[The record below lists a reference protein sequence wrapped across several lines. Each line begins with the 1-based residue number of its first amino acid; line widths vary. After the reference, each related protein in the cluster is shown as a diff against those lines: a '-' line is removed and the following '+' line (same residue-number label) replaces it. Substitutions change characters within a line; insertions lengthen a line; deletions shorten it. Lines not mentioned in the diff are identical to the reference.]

1 VDERAFE
8 LKTSDGVLLAGQIGG
23 KGVPA
28 LLLHGGPGLADYTEG
43 CAAELGGLFT
53 SVRYTQRGI
62 APSGV
67 KGPYTV
73 ESHMDDALT
82 VLDGFGFEQ
91 AWAIGHSWGGHLALH
106 LAVAHPER
114 LLGVICIGTLGASD
128 NVFPDFKAALTRSLT
143 AEERA
148 RVEEI
153 DEREDA
159 GEATEAELVESHT
172 IVWPAY
178 FHDPAKAPKPPARR
192 GVECAAETFKSVT
205 GHFEAKTLE
214 HGLRGVR
221 QFPVLFVHGIHD
233 PLPLRGALETAKL
246 IPGARVAR
254 VPHCGHF
261 PWIEQPGFTGRA
273 LRGLFA
279 QL

>member
-1 VDERAFE
+1 MDERTFE
-8 LKTSDGVLLAGQIGG
+8 LKTGDGVVLAGHVGG

-53 SVRYTQRGI
+53 TVRYTQRGI

-67 KGPYTV
+67 QGPYTV
-73 ESHMDDALT
+73 ERHMDDALA
-82 VLDGFGFEQ
+82 VLDGYGFER

-114 LLGVICIGTLGASD
+114 LLGVICIDTLGASD
-128 NVFPDFKAALTRSLT
+128 DVLPEFNAALTRSLT
-143 AEERA
+143 AEEVA
-148 RVEEI
+148 RIEEI
-153 DEREDA
+153 EQREDA

-172 IVWPAY
+172 ILWPAY
-178 FHDPAKAPKPPARR
+178 FHDPAKAPKPPAGR
-192 GVECAAETFKSVT
+192 GVECAFETFESVKA
-205 GHFEAKTLE
+205 HFEAKTLE
-214 HGLRGVR
+214 NGLRRVR
-221 QFPVLFVHGIHD
+221 HLPVLFVHGIED

-246 IPGARVAR
+246 IRGARVAR
-254 VPHCGHF
+254 VPQCGHF
-261 PWIEQPGFTGRA
+261 PWIEQPGFTSRA